1 MLYHADF
8 ASAYFREVPRGT
20 ILLDSHLKTDY
31 FKRISWYSIY
41 LKISTSMSLGDFER
55 TRIGMQITQIC
66 KLCSYY
72 FD

>member
-1 MLYHADF
+1 ML
-8 ASAYFREVPRGT
+8 
-20 ILLDSHLKTDY
+20 ILPQHILERSQVVLSYLSPTWKQTTLKEFLDILY
-31 FKRISWYSIY
+31 IY

-55 TRIGMQITQIC
+55 TRIGMQITQIY